1 MQNVE
6 REQSIPKPSA
16 RRLDLRWDVLWKDL
30 SLFASLCLA
39 QLIVRR
45 TLRRQRQERAERLK
59 RIKLAP
65 RAGDEILNDMSVL
78 K

>member
-1 MQNVE
+1 ME
-6 REQSIPKPSA
+6 LEQSMPRWLVRQP
-16 RRLDLRWDVLWKDL
+16 RMRWDVLLKDL
-30 SLFASLCLA
+30 RLFASVCLA

-65 RAGDEILNDMSVL
+65 PAGDEIFKRNVCA
-78 K
+78 